1 MGLGNSRARLGI
13 RILTIALGATAPA
26 VSAISA
32 HAAVTPGGLWHL
44 DETSGQVA
52 TDASGAHNDGTLHG
66 GVVIGVAGVSGT
78 AYDFSKDGS
87 WVEVPSSSSLNPGG
101 DDFSVSAWV
110 NLEVAPVKGTTY
122 DIVRK
127 GTVKSAGGEFKL
139 EIIKNGYA
147 RCTARDADRNTVR
160 VNSPRINLANGQWHQ
175 VTCVRSGSSW
185 KIVTDGRT
193 RSKTVSLGSVS
204 NVVSLSIGS
213 KYGNEDG
220 TPGRV
225 DEVQVT
231 TG

>member
-1 MGLGNSRARLGI
+1 MGLGNSRARFGVRL
-13 RILTIALGATAPA
+13 LTIALGVAAPA
-26 VSAISA
+26 VSAMSA
-32 HAAVTPGGLWHL
+32 QAAVTPGGLWHF

-52 TDASGAHNDGTLHG
+52 TDTSGAHNDGRLHG
-66 GVVIGVAGVSGT
+66 GVGLGVAGVTGT
-78 AYDFSKDGS
+78 AYDFSKEGS
-87 WVEVPSSSSLNPGG
+87 WVEVESSPSLNPGG
-101 DDFSVSAWV
+101 ADFSVSAWV
-110 NLEVAPVKGTTY
+110 NLEVAPVKGKTY

-127 GTVKSAGGEFKL
+127 GTVKSVGGEFKL

-147 RCTARDADRNTVR
+147 RCTARDANRNTVR
-160 VNSPRINLANGQWHQ
+160 VNSPRVNLANGHWHQ

-185 KIVTDGRT
+185 KIITDGRT

-204 NVVSLSIGS
+204 NAVSMAIGS
-213 KYGNEDG
+213 KYGTEDG